1 MNLASSQVNFFQDNE
16 IGSNYTQSRRP
27 VKDVFAARDAISP
40 PVVLVCASFHGP
52 GLLPFFEP
60 YVISGSAAGLW
71 TT

>member
-16 IGSNYTQSRRP
+16 IGSNYTQSGRP

-40 PVVLVCASFHGP
+40 SVVLVCTSFHRL

-60 YVISGSAAGLW
+60 
-71 TT
+71 